1 MKAGSR
7 MKMLGVFLLIMGVVV
22 AAQYFDLTAQSVKI
36 ATRLGV
42 EAALTDADL
51 NPLELKGLSITLK
64 AAMAF
69 LDSEPGLMDFDEV
82 RNHIFSITP
91 KKYNVLIAT
100 VFDVVEADSDF
111 IENKTDQLVSKNMIY
126 AALKEAVWVVDQ
138 RLS

>member
-1 MKAGSR
+1 MTVKNGMKLLS
-7 MKMLGVFLLIMGVVV
+7 VFLLIIGVIVV
-22 AAQYFDLTAQSVKI
+22 AQYFDLTEQSVKI

-42 EAALTDADL
+42 EVVLTDADL

-64 AAMAF
+64 TGMAF

-91 KKYNVLIAT
+91 KKYRVLIAT
-100 VFDVVEADSDF
+100 IFDVVEADSDF
-111 IENKTDQLVSKNMIY
+111 IENQTDKLVSKKMIY

>member
-1 MKAGSR
+1 MTVKSGMKLLS
-7 MKMLGVFLLIMGVVV
+7 VFLLIMGVIVV
-22 AAQYFDLTAQSVKI
+22 TQYFDLTEHSVKI

-42 EAALTDADL
+42 EAALTEADL
-51 NPLELKGLSITLK
+51 NPLELKGLSIALK
-64 AAMAF
+64 AGMAF
-69 LDSEPGLMDFDEV
+69 LDSEPGLMDFDKV

-91 KKYNVLIAT
+91 KKYRVLIAT

-111 IENKTDQLVSKNMIY
+111 IENQTDKLVSKKMIY